1 MKDANTLAYNDTA
14 TFAAVSYIIQTL
26 AYYSLVICDNCTYFL
41 TGACTI
47 KLLKATIICI
57 VIR

>member
-1 MKDANTLAYNDTA
+1 MKDANTLAYNETA

-26 AYYSLVICDNCTYFL
+26 AYYSLVICDNCTYFV

-47 KLLKATIICI
+47 KLLKATFNY
-57 VIR
+57 VS